1 MTFDSQ
7 DNPYFQI
14 AQFNVYQDMV
24 SSFFP
29 IFFSFYIGAWCDMFG
44 RKLTMFLFMASR
56 IISPVILILLAY
68 NMHWAKE
75 WYLLSLVPTTLIGGW
90 YILILILI

>member
-1 MTFDSQ
+1 
-7 DNPYFQI
+7 
-14 AQFNVYQDMV
+14 
-24 SSFFP
+24 
-29 IFFSFYIGAWCDMFG
+29 MFG
-44 RKLTMFLFMASR
+44 RKLTMFLYMTTR
-56 IISPVILILLAY
+56 IIGQVILILLAC